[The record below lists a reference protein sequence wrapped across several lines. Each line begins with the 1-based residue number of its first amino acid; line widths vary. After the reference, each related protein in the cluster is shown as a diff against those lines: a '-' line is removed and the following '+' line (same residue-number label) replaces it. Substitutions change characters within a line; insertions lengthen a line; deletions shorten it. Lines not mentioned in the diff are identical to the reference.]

1 MIIKGIIFDMDGTIV
16 DAPYDWMKIKS
27 DLDTKSKPILQFLQE
42 LEEPEKTKK
51 WNLLEKYERE
61 ATEKAVLKE
70 GIFDFLDFIKQHQI
84 KSALVTNNSL
94 ENVSY
99 LINKFK
105 FHFDLLLSRESGLWK
120 PSAKPFQKV
129 LNKLQITNQECCVVG
144 DSLFD
149 VYAAEATNI
158 EHIFILNG
166 DREKFSSVAV
176 EVLPGYTELQARI
189 ELLLQEKK

>member
-1 MIIKGIIFDMDGTIV
+1 MDGTIV

-27 DLDTKSKPILQFLQE
+27 DLDTQGKPILQFLHE

-176 EVLPGYTELQARI
+176 EVLPGYIELQARL
-189 ELLLQEKK
+189 ELLLKEKK